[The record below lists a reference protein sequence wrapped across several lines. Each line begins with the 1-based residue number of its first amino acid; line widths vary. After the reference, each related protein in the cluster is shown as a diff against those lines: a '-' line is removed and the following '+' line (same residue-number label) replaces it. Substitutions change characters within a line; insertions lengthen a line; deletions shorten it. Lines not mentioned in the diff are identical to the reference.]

1 MIFEKTS
8 LEKAE
13 DTAALATKQ
22 IGNGVETAVHGVQD
36 AALGAKSFVTDKLD
50 AMYDQAKPMVDRVAS
65 RAHDMTDSAIAST
78 RQAGE
83 RVKKTAAEYA
93 GACETYV
100 SEQPMR
106 SVAIAAAA
114 GATIAALILLSRN
127 GSKSQQRLQDRQ

>member
-1 MIFEKTS
+1 MNFGKTNV
-8 LEKAE
+8 EKAE
-13 DTAALATKQ
+13 DTAALVGQQ
-22 IGNGVETAVHGVQD
+22 IGNGMETAVHGVQD
-36 AALGAKSFVTDKLD
+36 AALGAKTYVTEKID
-50 AMYDQAKPMVDRVAS
+50 AMYDQAKPVVDRVTT
-65 RAHDMTDSAIAST
+65 RAHDMADHAIEGT
-78 RQAGE
+78 RQAGA

-127 GSKSQQRLQDRQ
+127 GSKSHQRSPDRQ